1 MNVSDAVRQ
10 RHSVRAFKPE
20 QPPAAMVRSI
30 LEQAAR
36 APSGGN
42 LQPWHVHAL
51 AGEPLAQLLHLV
63 ATAPMQEEPEYAVYP
78 PELWEPYRTR
88 RWRNAEQLY
97 TAIGIPR
104 EERVARLQQ
113 MQKNAAFFGAPV
125 GIFISM
131 DRRMGPPQW
140 ADLGIYLQT
149 VMLLATE
156 RGLDTCA
163 QEYWARYP
171 QTVAKA
177 VGLPDDHMLFSGMA
191 LGWRD
196 ETAPINSFRSTRDPF
211 EVWGELQ
218 GFD

>member
-78 PELWEPYRTR
+78 PELWESYRTR

-104 EERVARLQQ
+104 EERVARLMRLAGLRGVSQRRGFFVTTWRDPGLGE
-113 MQKNAAFFGAPV
+113 KAHATCAFFEVSGVEIGYCKAT
-125 GIFISM
+125 
-131 DRRMGPPQW
+131 DQ
-140 ADLGIYLQT
+140 QT
-149 VMLLATE
+149 VTRLWTRDSADRMLL
-156 RGLDTCA
+156 
-163 QEYWARYP
+163 
-171 QTVAKA
+171 K
-177 VGLPDDHMLFSGMA
+177 
-191 LGWRD
+191 
-196 ETAPINSFRSTRDPF
+196 
-211 EVWGELQ
+211 
-218 GFD
+218 